1 MSSTMVDAVIDFTG
15 RDVAAMTGHEAVD
28 RLGELNTAIA
38 LLSADRLT
46 TVQAIQESG
55 VWSSD
60 GSRSAAAW
68 LSRVERSSKAAA
80 GSDLK
85 LARMLA
91 GHLPA
96 DMLRRCAA
104 VTCRS
109 SMPGRSPGPAYGPRR
124 CARCS
129 PTPTV
134 VRGSCSTTPG
144 WVLEDFKRF
153 LNAWCYRVDPDAA
166 DQGYREASEGFTFT
180 LAQTTEGAIPGGFL
194 SPLAAEALKVA
205 LLAEIGVPAL
215 GDTRTHPQRMHDAL
229 ASIAARALDGGGL
242 GRHATV
248 RPQVVVHVPLATL
261 EANAGTRGLSTGRGE
276 ARRSRGGPGGRP
288 SAARP
293 DGRPAGPPPTGAA
306 DSEVLDVGR
315 TQRTFTG
322 PRRRALDARDGGCR
336 WPGCHAPPAQS
347 EGHHQTRWTDG
358 GRTDP
363 REGLLLCWYHHTYTH
378 AHGVTITG
386 NPAGTL
392 TFTDRHGNPIG
403 TSWPRTGPGGRADP
417 LPWADPLALGAT
429 PSR

>member
-46 TVQAIQESG
+46 TVQVIQESG

-96 DMLRRCAA
+96 TAEALRRGDLPVEHARA
-104 VTCRS
+104 ISRTCLRTEALRA
-109 SMPGRSPGPAYGPRR
+109 MLTDPD
-124 CARCS
+124 
-129 PTPTV
+129 
-134 VRGSCSTTPG
+134 RGEG
-144 WVLEDFKRF
+144 FLLDHAGLGLDDFKRF

-166 DQGYREASEGFTFT
+166 DQEYREASEGFTFT
-180 LAQTTEGAIPGGFL
+180 LAQTTDGAIPGGFL

-261 EANAGTRGLSTGRGE
+261 EANAGTRGLAPAWLQESQTPIPRAVLDKQLCDAEITRIVFG
-276 ARRSRGGPGGRP
+276 
-288 SAARP
+288 P
-293 DGRPAGPPPTGAA
+293 DG
-306 DSEVLDVGR
+306 EVLDVGR

-347 EGHHQTRWTDG
+347 EGHHQTRWADG

-363 REGLLLCWYHHTYTH
+363 REGLLLCWYHHDYTH

-392 TFTDRHGNPIG
+392 TFTDRHGNHIG
-403 TSWPRTGPGGRADP
+403 TSSPTAGPGRRRPTPLGRRHRLRTP
-417 LPWADPLALGAT
+417 PVT